1 MNHEEIILN
10 RLERLEQEI
19 APVADSARSI
29 SELREELTPRVNEA
43 VKALIVELADIEAD
57 FQLEDLIFF
66 IKKAMRN
73 VRNLTYSLDQLKNV
87 IDFAL
92 IAEPLLKSTVP
103 QIIFYMDDLEQK
115 GVFNLLSSSLA
126 IIKKTAE
133 TYTAEDMA
141 QIGDGLVR
149 LLGIVKKLTTPEALE
164 LLDRAAEVPSRV
176 DLSRAKPAGAW
187 GMLWAIGNPE
197 VKDGLGVLLE
207 LTKGLSALRPK
218 EIQTNT

>member
-1 MNHEEIILN
+1 MNHEDIILN

-29 SELREELTPRVNEA
+29 SELKDELTPRVNEA

-57 FQLEDLIFF
+57 FQLEDLLFF
-66 IKKAMRN
+66 IKKALRN
-73 VRNLTYSLDQLKNV
+73 VRNLTYSLDQLKNI
-87 IDFAL
+87 IDFVL

-103 QIIFYMDDLEQK
+103 QVIFFMDDLEKK
-115 GVFNLLSSSLA
+115 GVFTLFRSFLE

-141 QIGDGLVR
+141 QIGDGLVK
-149 LLGIVKKLTTPEALE
+149 LFGIFKKLTTPEALE
-164 LLDRAAEVPSRV
+164 VLDKVAEVPSRV

-187 GMLWAIGNPE
+187 GLLWAMGNPE

-207 LTKGLSALRPK
+207 LTKSLAVLK
-218 EIQTNT
+218 A

>member
-1 MNHEEIILN
+1 MNHEDIILN

-29 SELREELTPRVNEA
+29 SELKDELTPRVNEA

-57 FQLEDLIFF
+57 FQLEDLLFF
-66 IKKAMRN
+66 IKKALRN
-73 VRNLTYSLDQLKNV
+73 VRNLTYSLDQLKNI
-87 IDFAL
+87 IDFVL

-103 QIIFYMDDLEQK
+103 QVIFFMDDLEKK
-115 GVFNLLSSSLA
+115 GVFTLFRSFLE

-141 QIGDGLVR
+141 QIGEGLVK
-149 LLGIVKKLTTPEALE
+149 LFGIFKKLTTPEALE
-164 LLDRAAEVPSRV
+164 VLDKVAEVPSRV

-187 GMLWAIGNPE
+187 GLLWAMGNPE

-207 LTKGLSALRPK
+207 LTKSLAVLK
-218 EIQTNT
+218 A

>member
-73 VRNLTYSLDQLKNV
+73 VRNLTYSLDQLINV

-92 IAEPLLKSTVP
+92 IAEPVLKSTVP
-103 QIIFYMDDLEQK
+103 QIIFYMDDLERK
-115 GVFNLLSSSLA
+115 GVFNLLSSSMA

-133 TYTAEDMA
+133 TYTAEEMA

-176 DLSRAKPAGAW
+176 DLSSAKPAGAW

>member
-57 FQLEDLIFF
+57 FQLEDLLFF

-73 VRNLTYSLDQLKNV
+73 VRNLTYSLDQLKNI

-103 QIIFYMDDLEQK
+103 QIIFYMDDLERK
-115 GVFNLLSSSLA
+115 GVFNLLSTSLE

-141 QIGDGLVR
+141 QIGDGLVK

-187 GMLWAIGNPE
+187 GMLWAMGNPD

-207 LTKGLSALRPK
+207 LTKGLSALK
-218 EIQTNT
+218 A

>member
-1 MNHEEIILN
+1 MNHEDIILN

-29 SELREELTPRVNEA
+29 SELKDELTPRVNEA

-57 FQLEDLIFF
+57 FQLEDLLFF
-66 IKKAMRN
+66 IKKALRN
-73 VRNLTYSLDQLKNV
+73 VRNLTYSLDQLKNI
-87 IDFAL
+87 IDFVL

-103 QIIFYMDDLEQK
+103 QVIFFMDDLEKK
-115 GVFNLLSSSLA
+115 GVFTLFRSFLE

-141 QIGDGLVR
+141 QIGEGLVK
-149 LLGIVKKLTTPEALE
+149 LFGIFKKLTTPEALE
-164 LLDRAAEVPSRV
+164 VLDKVAEVPSRV

-187 GMLWAIGNPE
+187 GLLWAMGSPE

-207 LTKGLSALRPK
+207 LTKSLAVLK
-218 EIQTNT
+218 A

>member
-10 RLERLEQEI
+10 RIERLEQEI
-19 APVADSARSI
+19 SPLADSARSI
-29 SELREELTPRVNEA
+29 SELRDELAPRVNEA

-57 FQLEDLIFF
+57 FQLEDLLFF

-73 VRNLTYSLDQLKNV
+73 VRNLTYSLDQLKNI

-103 QIIFYMDDLEQK
+103 QMIFYMDDLEQK
-115 GVFNLLSSSLA
+115 GVFNLLRSFFE

-149 LLGIVKKLTTPEALE
+149 LLGIVKKLTVPEALE
-164 LLDRAAEVPSRV
+164 LLERAAEVPSRV

-187 GMLWAIGNPE
+187 GLLRAMGNPE
-197 VKDGLGVLLE
+197 VKEGLGVLLE
-207 LTKGLSALRPK
+207 VTKGLSVLK
-218 EIQTNT
+218 V